1 MSNFQEFKM
10 NSRFNISFLL
20 LAVSLFLSLQSCSE
34 DNSTNDNTT
43 TKKYFPTTVG
53 SWWIYQSF
61 ELDSNGVKIP
71 ESLRYDTAKII
82 GSFNIAGKMATAIE
96 EHSGDDSIDTTYFS
110 YENDKI
116 YTLLS
121 TFDNETIPIKGD
133 QWIIIADFN
142 SSSWIILKDTTFA
155 PLEIPDFGTFTPT
168 LGITGRKGNAT
179 NFVVKGKSIPSQEFI
194 ITMSFNLK
202 ISISGVPLPVNAS
215 FDVVQRILFG
225 ENIGNVVR
233 QTDPYQINVMIYQE
247 KFNGERSELI
257 DYSIK

>member
-1 MSNFQEFKM
+1 MSNFQGLKM
-10 NSRFNISFLL
+10 NCRFNISCLL

-43 TKKYFPTTVG
+43 PKTFFPTTAG
-53 SWWIYQSF
+53 SWWIYQTF

-71 ESLRYDTAKII
+71 ESLRYDTTKII
-82 GSFNIAGKMATAIE
+82 GSFNIAEKMATAIE
-96 EHSGDDSIDTTYFS
+96 ERSGDDSIDTTFFS
-110 YENDKI
+110 YENDKL

-121 TFDNETIPIKGD
+121 TFDNEMIPIKGN

-142 SSSWIILKDTTFA
+142 SSSWIILKDSTFA
-155 PLEIPDFGTFTPT
+155 SLEIPDFGTITPT

-179 NFVVKGKSIPSQEFI
+179 NFVVKDKSIPSQEFI

-202 ISISGVPLPVNAS
+202 ISIPGVPLPVNAS
-215 FDVVQRILFG
+215 FDIVHRVSFG
-225 ENIGNVVR
+225 ENVGNVGR

-247 KFNGERSELI
+247 KFNGRRSELI